1 MNIRQVIRKM
11 LFRVTKK
18 NSAGAIHNQYIKRF
32 NANAFTEGHC
42 TQYGQFEA
50 SITKLY
56 HSVEKGLSYQEYKA
70 GFGKQNI
77 EKLILSMRQYA
88 DKYNANAFFYQTA
101 LSVLW
106 QYIDKNREYGLIDE
120 ELEKTVR
127 SLSGEP
133 NDKGGVIS
141 VSNPGPTVRTLGYK
155 DFVESR
161 HSIRQFSNEPV
172 NVEVIRQAIELAQ
185 FTPSACN
192 RQGWK
197 CKVVS
202 DKELI
207 KKLMANQN
215 GNRGFGEG
223 IDKLVVIV
231 SDLHYFS
238 KGREVYQAFID
249 GGMYAMN
256 MLHAL
261 HYCGIGTIPLSASLT
276 TEQEENVRKLLKM
289 EDSEILIMFVGC
301 GNYPEGEILTTRS
314 ERRSPEVEIY

>member
-11 LFRVTKK
+11 LIKVTKK
-18 NSAGAIHNQYIKRF
+18 NSADAIHNRYIKRF
-32 NANAFTEGHC
+32 NSNAFTEGQC
-42 TQYGQFEA
+42 TEYGQFEA

-56 HSVEKGLSYQEYKA
+56 HSVEKGLSYREYKA

-88 DKYNANAFFYQTA
+88 DKYDVNVFFYQTA

-106 QYIDKNREYGLIDE
+106 QYIEKNREYGLIDE
-120 ELEKTVR
+120 ELEKTVS
-127 SLSGEP
+127 SLPGEP

-141 VSNPGPTVRTLGYK
+141 VSAPGKTVRTVGYK

-161 HSIRQFSNEPV
+161 HSIRQFSDEPV
-172 NVEVIRQAIELAQ
+172 NAELIQRAVELAQ

-207 KKLMANQN
+207 KKVLANQN

-223 IDKLVVIV
+223 IDKLLVIL

-256 MLHAL
+256 VLHAL
-261 HYCGIGTIPLSASLT
+261 HYYGIGTIPLSASLT
-276 TEQEENVRKLLKM
+276 IDQDENVRKLLRM
-289 EDSEILIMFVGC
+289 EDSEILIMFIGC
-301 GNYPEGEILTTRS
+301 GNYPEGEVQTTRS
-314 ERRSPEVEIY
+314 ERRTTKVEVY